1 MALVKSYVSERG
13 NTINIFDDFI
23 VKTQEEV
30 DEILK
35 ALGRIAGEA
44 MMQQEKKKQYESRL
58 IEKGA

>member
-30 DEILK
+30 DEILR
-35 ALGRIAGEA
+35 AVGRIAGEA
-44 MMQQEKKKQYESRL
+44 IMQQEKKKQYEARL